1 MLGKVIATGLI
12 GLGIS
17 AVAMVRSAMPGE
29 NSLQVLQDQI
39 SNLTAAV
46 LAQGRRDEERFN
58 RDEERFNRIEE
69 EIRQLRPGSDHTATI
84 RPHPVQPITVR
95 PTINVRPIITVQP
108 PPHRHYYPRYVWCPP
123 EWWGWGP
130 PY

>member
-1 MLGKVIATGLI
+1 MLRRLIATGVT

-17 AVAMVRSAMPGE
+17 AVAMVSSAMPGE
-29 NSLQVLQDQI
+29 NDALLGLQQQI
-39 SNLTAAV
+39 TNLTGMINRLAA
-46 LAQGRRDEERFN
+46 REDERYE
-58 RDEERFNRIEE
+58 RIEE

-84 RPHPVQPITVR
+84 GPNPVQPIVVR
-95 PTINVRPIITVQP
+95 PTITVRPVVTVQP
-108 PPHRHYYPRYVWCPP
+108 PRHRHHYPRYVWCPP